1 MKRLIITVCFSLSLS
16 TVSIGM
22 SWSGDYQKGLD
33 AAQNGNYTAALK
45 EWRPLAEQGHSESQ
59 FVLGLLYRNG
69 KGVEKDFSTAIKWY
83 LLAAENGHAKA
94 QAKIGYMYVNGEGV
108 NKNYVRAYMWGRLSE
123 INENRE
129 GSELKRIMT
138 IELTA
143 AKIEEAERLVRE
155 CMKKDYKGC

>member
-22 SWSGDYQKGLD
+22 CWSGDYQKGLD

-83 LLAAENGHAKA
+83 LLAAEKGHAKA
-94 QAKIGYMYVNGEGV
+94 QAKLGYMYVNGEGV

-155 CMKKDYKGC
+155 CMKNDYKGC

>member
-94 QAKIGYMYVNGEGV
+94 QAKLGYMYVNGEGV

-138 IELTA
+138 IELTP

-155 CMKKDYKGC
+155 CVKKDYKGC

>member
-22 SWSGDYQKGLD
+22 CWSGDYQKGLD

-69 KGVEKDFSTAIKWY
+69 KGVEKDFSKAIKWY

-94 QAKIGYMYVNGEGV
+94 QAKLGYMYVNGEGV

>member
-1 MKRLIITVCFSLSLS
+1 MKSLTITLCLSLSLS
-16 TVSIGM
+16 IVSTGM

-33 AAQNGNYTAALK
+33 AAQSGNYIAALK
-45 EWRPLAEQGHSESQ
+45 EWRPLAEKGHSESQ

-94 QAKIGYMYVNGEGV
+94 QAKLGYMYVNGEGV

-123 INENRE
+123 INKNRE

-138 IELTA
+138 IELTP

-155 CMKKDYKGC
+155 CVKKDYKGC

>member
-69 KGVEKDFSTAIKWY
+69 KGVEKDFSKAIKWY

-94 QAKIGYMYVNGEGV
+94 QAKLGYMYVNGEGV

-155 CMKKDYKGC
+155 CIKKDYKGC